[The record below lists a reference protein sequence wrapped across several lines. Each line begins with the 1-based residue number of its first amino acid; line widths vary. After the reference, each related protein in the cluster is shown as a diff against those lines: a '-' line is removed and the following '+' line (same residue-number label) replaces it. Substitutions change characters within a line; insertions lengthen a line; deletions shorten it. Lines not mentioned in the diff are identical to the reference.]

1 MPVRVLLT
9 GATGFIGDRLHDPLR
24 AAGFAVRCL
33 TRRPERARE
42 RWPERDWVGGD
53 AYDRRAL
60 CAALEGCQASYYLMH
75 GMGDLSPGWIDREVA
90 GAETFA
96 SAAEEVGLERII
108 YLGGVE
114 PRGNPSDHLRARLQ
128 TGDRLR
134 GGRVPC
140 AELRA
145 GMIVGSGSASWTIV
159 RDLAARL
166 PAMILPLWL
175 ENQSQPVSVDDV
187 IAALLAAASVPLPAS
202 RVWDLPGP
210 ETLSGSQVL
219 LRIAELLGRR
229 PVITKVPLI
238 SPKLSSL
245 WIRLV
250 TRADYRLAAELVEGL
265 TSDLVTTRPSFWK
278 EAGLPEPLSFDAA
291 ARRALR
297 DDAAQLSVGSRAL
310 EWLAGCVTR
319 SAPREARRVLP
330 ENRPN
335 APRPER
341 AP

>member
-1 MPVRVLLT
+1 MTSLVLLT

-24 AAGFAVRCL
+24 AAGFQVRCL
-33 TRRPERARE
+33 TRRPEQARK
-42 RWPERDWVGGD
+42 RWPERDWVAGD
-53 AYDRRAL
+53 AHDPGAL
-60 CAALEGCQASYYLMH
+60 GAALEGCRASYYLMH
-75 GMGDLSPGWIDREVA
+75 GMGDLAPGWIEREVA

-96 SAAEEVGLERII
+96 RVAEQAGLERII

-134 GGRVPC
+134 HGRVPC

-175 ENQSQPVSVDDV
+175 ENQSQPVAVDDV
-187 IAALLAAASVPLPAS
+187 IAALVAAASVPLPAS

-210 ETLSGSQVL
+210 ETLSGTEVL
-219 LRIAELLGRR
+219 LRIAGLLNRR
-229 PVITKVPLI
+229 PLIAKVPLI
-238 SPKLSSL
+238 SPKLSSH

-250 TRADYRLAAELVEGL
+250 TRADYRLSAELVEGL
-265 TSDLVTTRPSFWK
+265 TTDLVARNPAFWA
-278 EAGLPEPLSFDAA
+278 EAGLPEPQSFDDA

-297 DDAAQLSVGSRAL
+297 EDASRLALPSRAL
-310 EWLAGCVTR
+310 EWLAGRLTR
-319 SAPREARRVLP
+319 SAGNAALAGLPASRTTAERV
-330 ENRPN
+330 R
-335 APRPER
+335 
-341 AP
+341 

>member
-1 MPVRVLLT
+1 MTRRVLLT
-9 GATGFIGDRLHDPLR
+9 GATGFIGDRLYAPLR
-24 AAGFAVRCL
+24 AAGFRVRCL

-42 RWPERDWVGGD
+42 RWPEREWVGGD
-53 AYDRRAL
+53 AHDREAL
-60 CAALEGCQASYYLMH
+60 CAALEGCQATYYLMH

-96 SAAEEVGLERII
+96 SAAEQAGLERII

-134 GGRVPC
+134 RGRVPC

-166 PAMILPLWL
+166 PAMILPHWL
-175 ENQSQPVSVDDV
+175 ENRSQPVAVDD
-187 IAALLAAASVPLPAS
+187 IISGLLAAATVPLSTS
-202 RVWDLPGP
+202 RVWDMPGP
-210 ETLSGSQVL
+210 ETLSGTEVL
-219 LRIAELLGRR
+219 LRIAALLGRR
-229 PVITKVPLI
+229 PLIARVPLI
-238 SPKLSSL
+238 SPKLSSQ

-265 TSDLVTTRPSFWK
+265 TSDLVATQPPFWV
-278 EAGLPEPLSFDAA
+278 EAGLPEPLSFEES

-297 DDAAQLSVGSRAL
+297 EDAARLTVSARAL
-310 EWLAGCVTR
+310 EWFAARVTR
-319 SAPREARRVLP
+319 GVPRGARGALM
-330 ENRPN
+330 
-335 APRPER
+335 ASRPER
-341 AP
+341 AR

>member
-1 MPVRVLLT
+1 MTAVVLLT

-24 AAGFAVRCL
+24 AAGYRVRCL
-33 TRRPERARE
+33 TRGPERARA
-42 RWPERDWVGGD
+42 RWPDREWVGGD
-53 AYDRRAL
+53 AHDPEAL
-60 CAALEGCQASYYLMH
+60 AAALAGCRSSYYLMH

-90 GAETFA
+90 GAEMFA
-96 SAAEEVGLERII
+96 RVAEQAGLERII

-134 GGRVPC
+134 RGGVPC

-145 GMIVGSGSASWTIV
+145 GLIIGAGSASWTIV

-175 ENQSQPVSVDDV
+175 ENQSQPVAVEDV
-187 IAALLAAASVPLPAS
+187 VAALLAANDVPLPAS

-210 ETLSGSQVL
+210 ESLSGAEVL
-219 LRIAELLGRR
+219 MRIAGLLGRR
-229 PVITKVPLI
+229 PLIARVPLI
-238 SPKLSSL
+238 SPRLSSH

-250 TRADYRLAAELVEGL
+250 TRADYRLSAELVEGL
-265 TSDLVTTRPSFWK
+265 TSDLVARHPAFWQ
-278 EAGLPEPLSFDAA
+278 EAGLPEPLGFDEA

-297 DDAAQLSVGSRAL
+297 DDAERLRLPSRVL
-310 EWLAGCVTR
+310 EWLAARFTR
-319 SAPREARRVLP
+319 SAGGARAVLP
-330 ENRPN
+330 PSRP
-335 APRPER
+335 AAER
-341 AP
+341 VR

>member
-1 MPVRVLLT
+1 MTAVVLLT

-24 AAGFAVRCL
+24 AAGYRVRCL
-33 TRRPERARE
+33 TRRPERARA

-53 AYDRRAL
+53 AHDPEAL
-60 CAALEGCQASYYLMH
+60 GAALAGCSACYYLMH
-75 GMGDLSPGWIDREVA
+75 GMGDLSPGWIDREVS
-90 GAETFA
+90 GAEMF
-96 SAAEEVGLERII
+96 SRAAEQAGLRRIV

-134 GGRVPC
+134 HGGVPC

-175 ENQSQPVSVDDV
+175 ENQSQPVAVDDV
-187 IAALLAAASVPLPAS
+187 VAALVAAASVPLPAS
-202 RVWDLPGP
+202 RIWDLPGP
-210 ETLSGSQVL
+210 ETLSGAEVL

-229 PVITKVPLI
+229 PLIAKVPLI
-238 SPKLSSL
+238 SPRLSSH

-250 TRADYRLAAELVEGL
+250 TRADYRLSAELVEGL
-265 TSDLVTTRPSFWK
+265 TSDLVARHPSFWSQ
-278 EAGLPEPLSFDAA
+278 AGLPEPLSFDEA

-297 DDAAQLSVGSRAL
+297 EDAERLTRPARVL
-310 EWLAGCVTR
+310 EWLAARFTR
-319 SAPREARRVLP
+319 SAGSSRAALPASRPARPQRV
-330 ENRPN
+330 R
-335 APRPER
+335 
-341 AP
+341 